1 MSKMMGRGALAIL
14 APLYEDVSHAGAI
27 VSVQHDALSGHWAQH
42 PAPYIRYLLVMR
54 CYSMM
59 DIVVG
64 TRFHS
69 VVLSNV
75 RYTCGRNRART

>member
-42 PAPYIRYLLVMR
+42 PALL
-54 CYSMM
+54 CPIS
-59 DIVVG
+59 VG
-64 TRFHS
+64 HALLLNDGHRSRHQ
-69 VVLSNV
+69 VPL
-75 RYTCGRNRART
+75 GRSL